1 MFKVIAATIA
11 IAGVVALTA
20 PVNAATARQDGLS
33 NSTQTMLS
41 AAPRHH
47 RRYSHARRY
56 TYPTYG
62 GMYPY
67 GYYGPRYYERPY
79 ARPAPLWFGL
89 GGWW

>member
-1 MFKVIAATIA
+1 
-11 IAGVVALTA
+11 
-20 PVNAATARQDGLS
+20 
-33 NSTQTMLS
+33 MLS